1 MYQRVFV
8 FSTTANDRW
17 LRRDSNFRPYFL
29 RKSQYLP
36 FNVECQGNYWYHF
49 IMSLVWHGPWLRIEP
64 GTSLTQSQYIEALH
78 QTLLLTLHEM
88 NIHSMSAMLLNGA
101 TCATLCQLL
110 TLNYSQLDYFQDKL
124 ELKYYHLHSFTKSV
138 ISVTLTLV
146 FT

>member
-1 MYQRVFV
+1 
-8 FSTTANDRW
+8 
-17 LRRDSNFRPYFL
+17 
-29 RKSQYLP
+29 
-36 FNVECQGNYWYHF
+36 
-49 IMSLVWHGPWLRIEP
+49 
-64 GTSLTQSQYIEALH
+64 
-78 QTLLLTLHEM
+78 
-88 NIHSMSAMLLNGA
+88 MSAMLLNGA